1 MGKVLVVDDKEL
13 MRDSVAAILSR
24 KGHVVVTAPDG
35 KGALARIADKRP
47 ECVVTDLQM
56 PGMNGL
62 ELLEE
67 IRRIDAELPVVF
79 MTAFGSVET
88 AVEAM
93 RKGAFDYVT
102 KPFSGDELSIS
113 VERALE
119 HARLLRENQV
129 LRAVATPQTRRA
141 QTHRMIGSG
150 PSMEALR
157 AKLAPVSSSHGTVL
171 VTGESGTGKE
181 VAARFIHE
189 HSPRASGP
197 FLAINCAALSSALLE
212 SELFG
217 HEKGAFTGA
226 DRLRKGRFELADG
239 GTLLLD
245 EISEIPPDLQAKLLR
260 VLQEKTF
267 ERVGSSVPQKADV
280 RIVATTNR
288 DLAREVD
295 AGRFRGDLFFRL
307 NVLPIAMPGLR
318 ERIGDVAELAEHFLG
333 LVADREG
340 GRRKKLSKEA
350 LALFEQYSWPGNVRE
365 LQNLCERAAVLA
377 GGDVIAAELVA
388 PWLVASTGGDGA
400 RASGGMGLRLARP
413 AESPVIETFPIA
425 GAAALNGHSGNGH
438 SGNGVASTSSSSSHS
453 NGTAHANGDG
463 LPTLVCNGSLTLEEI
478 ERRSIVATLEH
489 NRGHRQKSARALGI
503 GVRTLGLKLKKWK
516 EEALVP
522 EEL

>member
-24 KGHVVVTAPDG
+24 KGHTVVTAPDG
-35 KGALARIADKRP
+35 RGALARIADKRP

-67 IRRIDAELPVVF
+67 IRKIDAELPVVF

-88 AVEAM
+88 AVDAM

-102 KPFSGDELSIS
+102 KPFSGDELAIS
-113 VERALE
+113 VERALD

-141 QTHRMIGSG
+141 QSHRMIGSG
-150 PSMEALR
+150 AEMEALR
-157 AKLAPVSSSHGTVL
+157 AKLAPVAASHGTVL
-171 VTGESGTGKE
+171 ITGESGTGKE

-189 HSPRASGP
+189 NSPRASGP

-260 VLQEKTF
+260 VLQEKSF
-267 ERVGSSVPQKADV
+267 ERVGSSVSQKADV
-280 RIVATTNR
+280 RILATTNR
-288 DLAREVD
+288 DLSREVD
-295 AGRFRGDLFFRL
+295 TGRFRGDLFFRL
-307 NVLPIAMPGLR
+307 NVLPIRMPALR
-318 ERIGDVAELAEHFLG
+318 ERAGDISELAEHFLG

-340 GRRKKLSKEA
+340 GKRKRLSKDA
-350 LALFEQYSWPGNVRE
+350 LSLFEGYQWPGNVRE

-377 GGDVIAAELVA
+377 NADAISADLVA
-388 PWLVASTGGDGA
+388 PWLIASDGA
-400 RASGGMGLRLARP
+400 RNGSVIGGVGVKLARA
-413 AESPVIETFPIA
+413 AEVEIETFPV
-425 GAAALNGHSGNGH
+425 
-438 SGNGVASTSSSSSHS
+438 GVAAPAPSPTITVTS
-453 NGTAHANGDG
+453 GDG
-463 LPTLVCNGSLTLEEI
+463 TGLPSLVCDGALTLDEI
-478 ERRSIVATLEH
+478 ERRSIVATLER
-489 NRGHRQKSARALGI
+489 NRGHRQKSAKALGI

-516 EEALVP
+516 EESLVP
-522 EEL
+522 AEL

>member
-24 KGHVVVTAPDG
+24 KGHAVVTAPDAR
-35 KGALARIADKRP
+35 GALARIADKRP

-67 IRRIDAELPVVF
+67 IRKIDAELPVVF

-119 HARLLRENQV
+119 HARILRENQV

-150 PSMEALR
+150 AAMEELR
-157 AKLAPVSSSHGTVL
+157 AKLAPISGSHGTVL
-171 VTGESGTGKE
+171 ITGESGTGKE

-189 HSPRASGP
+189 NSPRASGP

-260 VLQEKTF
+260 VLQEKSF
-267 ERVGSSVPQKADV
+267 ERVGSSVSQKADV
-280 RIVATTNR
+280 RILATTNR
-288 DLAREVD
+288 DLSREVD
-295 AGRFRGDLFFRL
+295 SGRFRGDLFFRL
-307 NVLPIAMPGLR
+307 NVLPIRMPALR
-318 ERIGDVAELAEHFLG
+318 ERLSDVSELAEHFLG

-340 GRRKKLSKEA
+340 GRRKRLAKDA
-350 LALFEQYSWPGNVRE
+350 LALFENYPWPGNVRE

-377 GGDVIAAELVA
+377 SGETIPADLVA
-388 PWLVASTGGDGA
+388 PWLVTPRLVAHASSEDAASIGV
-400 RASGGMGLRLARP
+400 SGGVVARLASRSSEP
-413 AESPVIETFPIA
+413 PMIETF
-425 GAAALNGHSGNGH
+425 GDAANALI
-438 SGNGVASTSSSSSHS
+438 GVP
-453 NGTAHANGDG
+453 GTAIASGDG
-463 LPTLVCNGSLTLEEI
+463 TGLPSLVCDGALTLDEI
-478 ERRSIVATLEH
+478 ERRSIVATLER
-489 NRGHRQKSARALGI
+489 NRGHRQKSAKALGI

-516 EEALVP
+516 EESLVP
-522 EEL
+522 AEL

>member
-24 KGHVVVTAPDG
+24 KGHAVVTAPDAR
-35 KGALARIADKRP
+35 GALARIADKRP

-67 IRRIDAELPVVF
+67 IRKIDAELPVVF

-119 HARLLRENQV
+119 HARILRENQV

-150 PSMEALR
+150 AAMEELR
-157 AKLAPVSSSHGTVL
+157 AKLAPISGSHGTVL

-189 HSPRASGP
+189 NSPRASGP

-260 VLQEKTF
+260 VLQEKSF
-267 ERVGSSVPQKADV
+267 ERVGSSVSQKADV
-280 RIVATTNR
+280 RILATTNR
-288 DLAREVD
+288 DLSREVD
-295 AGRFRGDLFFRL
+295 SGRFRGDLFFRL
-307 NVLPIAMPGLR
+307 NVLPIRMPALR
-318 ERIGDVAELAEHFLG
+318 ERLGDVSELAEHFLG

-340 GRRKKLSKEA
+340 GRRKRLAKDA
-350 LALFEQYSWPGNVRE
+350 LALFEKYPWPGNVRE

-377 GGDVIAAELVA
+377 SGETISADLVA
-388 PWLVASTGGDGA
+388 PWLVTARLVAHASSDDAGSIGV
-400 RASGGMGLRLARP
+400 SGGVVARLASRSLEP
-413 AESPVIETFPIA
+413 PMIETFGDAANALIGVP
-425 GAAALNGHSGNGH
+425 GAAIPS
-438 SGNGVASTSSSSSHS
+438 
-453 NGTAHANGDG
+453 GDG
-463 LPTLVCNGSLTLEEI
+463 TGLPSLVCDGALTLDEI
-478 ERRSIVATLEH
+478 ERRSIVATLER
-489 NRGHRQKSARALGI
+489 NRGHRQKSAKALGI

-516 EEALVP
+516 EESLVP
-522 EEL
+522 VEL

>member
-1 MGKVLVVDDKEL
+1 MGKILVVDDKEL

-24 KGHVVVTAPDG
+24 KGHTVITAADG
-35 KGALARIADKRP
+35 NAALARIADKRP

-62 ELLEE
+62 ELLEA
-67 IRRIDAELPVVF
+67 IRKIDAELPVVF

-88 AVEAM
+88 AVDAM

-113 VERALE
+113 TERALE

-129 LRAVATPQTRRA
+129 LRANAAPQTRRA
-141 QTHRMIGSG
+141 QSHRMIGSG
-150 PSMEALR
+150 PAMEDLR
-157 AKLAPVSSSHGTVL
+157 SKLMPIASSHGTVL

-189 HSPRASGP
+189 NSPRASGP
-197 FLAINCAALSSALLE
+197 FLAINCAALSAALLE

-245 EISEIPPDLQAKLLR
+245 EISEIPPELQAKLLR
-260 VLQEKTF
+260 VLQEKSF
-267 ERVGSSVPQKADV
+267 ERVGSSIAQKADV
-280 RIVATTNR
+280 RIIATTNR

-307 NVLPIAMPGLR
+307 NVLPIRMPALR
-318 ERIGDVAELAEHFLG
+318 DRTGDLAELSEHFLG

-340 GRRKKLSKEA
+340 GKRKKLAKDA
-350 LALFEQYSWPGNVRE
+350 LALFEQYAWPGNVRE

-377 GGDVIAAELVA
+377 SGDTIASELVA
-388 PWLVASTGGDGA
+388 PWLVANDVPSTSP
-400 RASGGMGLRLARP
+400 SGGIGVRLARAAAIAQ
-413 AESPVIETFPIA
+413 AEAPVIETFS
-425 GAAALNGHSGNGH
+425 AAAAATLGSASTNGH
-438 SGNGVASTSSSSSHS
+438 ASAPS
-453 NGTAHANGDG
+453 GDG
-463 LPTLVCNGSLTLEEI
+463 TGLPSLVCDGALTLDEI
-478 ERRSIVATLEH
+478 ERRSIVATLER
-489 NRGHRQKSARALGI
+489 NRGHRQKSAKALGI

-516 EEALVP
+516 EESLVSP
-522 EEL
+522 EL

>member
-24 KGHVVVTAPDG
+24 KGHTVVTAPDA
-35 KGALARIADKRP
+35 KAALARIADKRP

-119 HARLLRENQV
+119 HGRLLRENQV
-129 LRAVATPQTRRA
+129 LRAEKPQTRRA
-141 QTHRMIGSG
+141 QSHRMIGS
-150 PSMEALR
+150 SAVMEELR
-157 AKLAPVSSSHGTVL
+157 TKLVPIAASHGTVL

-189 HSPRASGP
+189 NSPRAAAP

-226 DRLRKGRFELADG
+226 DRLRKGRFELAEG

-260 VLQEKTF
+260 VLQEKCF
-267 ERVGSSVPQKADV
+267 ERVGSSVSQKADV

-288 DLAREVD
+288 NLAAEVD
-295 AGRFRGDLFFRL
+295 AGRFRGDLYFRL
-307 NVLPIAMPGLR
+307 NVLPIAMPALSARG
-318 ERIGDVAELAEHFLG
+318 GDVAELAEHFLG

-340 GRRKKLSKEA
+340 GRRKKLAKDA
-350 LALFEQYSWPGNVRE
+350 LALFEEYAWPGNVRE

-377 GGDVIAAELVA
+377 SGDVIAADLVA
-388 PWLVASTGGDGA
+388 PWLVAPARSAAPGIPNGGVA
-400 RASGGMGLRLARP
+400 QRLSRAVAIATEP
-413 AESPVIETFPIA
+413 PIIETF
-425 GAAALNGHSGNGH
+425 AAAATAVLGGATHGSG
-438 SGNGVASTSSSSSHS
+438 SGSAVAS
-453 NGTAHANGDG
+453 GDG
-463 LPTLVCNGSLTLEEI
+463 TGLPSLVCDGALTLDEI
-478 ERRSIVATLEH
+478 ERRSIVATLER
-489 NRGHRQKSARALGI
+489 NRGHRQKSAKALGI

-516 EEALVP
+516 EESLVP
-522 EEL
+522 AEL